1 VTLSCPYCAA
11 PVEAEVHECAHCGST
26 LESPVAPGDL
36 LDGRFAIRHVLGF
49 GALGT
54 SFAARDR
61 VNKCDLV
68 VKVISPSLVPT
79 AADAETL
86 GTQLQ
91 MFEGRAI
98 QGCAMHL
105 EVGLADDL
113 LYLTYPRVQGVTLR
127 EVLST
132 RAAMDRGIERE
143 EALRLLL
150 AIVSAT
156 SALHSATPHGALR
169 PENVMLTAKGVVLTN
184 GAIVGSIVP
193 DRIEPRLRSFASAVA
208 YVAPEVLAHK
218 KATATADLFAIG
230 AIAAELLTGT
240 PSPYGLEEAGIPAD
254 IAGAIRQ
261 LLERDRTKRP
271 GGQGTLLNGLSK
283 LCGFDRRP
291 AEPPLPTIDPP
302 AAGEDDEDAT
312 TLGPTPARGAQG
324 GEVRPGEA
332 RQGAAS
338 SPRTPSRSSVT
349 PGASATPLVPPVPA
363 PPSVAAAPAAV
374 PGPLAQTQPSL
385 PVSRMGI
392 GRPSLAPSPSVPPRP
407 SVPSA
412 PHTSAQGGPP
422 SRPPSSA
429 VPRASGPP
437 VASGLSSVGPS
448 MPPPG
453 VARPSRPSA
462 APVPSVPKAPS
473 PVVLAPS
480 APGMAVAPRIPKL
493 PGMAAPAAPAA
504 LRAADR
510 REPDGIDPKLLQA
523 ARVLQS
529 EATREIDLDTG
540 EIELIDD

>member
-1 VTLSCPYCAA
+1 M
-11 PVEAEVHECAHCGST
+11 PVG
-26 LESPVAPGDL
+26 PGDL
-36 LDGRFAIRHVLGF
+36 LDGRFEIRRVLGF

-54 SFAARDR
+54 TYAARDR
-61 VNKCDLV
+61 VHKCELV

-79 AADAETL
+79 TADAETL

-105 EVGLADDL
+105 EVGLADEL

-127 EVLST
+127 EVLAA

-240 PSPYGLEEAGIPAD
+240 PSPYGLEESGVPAD

-291 AEPPLPTIDPP
+291 AEPPLPTLTAP
-302 AAGEDDEDAT
+302 APSDDDGEST
-312 TLGPTPARGAQG
+312 TLGPAPTARGADRSG
-324 GEVRPGEA
+324 SHSGVSAARP
-332 RQGAAS
+332 
-338 SPRTPSRSSVT
+338 TPSPGMSVS
-349 PGASATPLVPPVPA
+349 ASIPVPPVPA
-363 PPSVAAAPAAV
+363 PPPPAAPA
-374 PGPLAQTQPSL
+374 PLAQTQPSL
-385 PVSRMGI
+385 PASRMGI
-392 GRPSLAPSPSVPPRP
+392 GRPAPTAAAPARP
-407 SVPSA
+407 SVPSGPMASVSMA
-412 PHTSAQGGPP
+412 PSSRTPVSAPPSATP
-422 SRPPSSA
+422 SRPPAPSA
-429 VPRASGPP
+429 PRASQVP
-437 VASGLSSVGPS
+437 VASGLPPTGGPA
-448 MPPPG
+448 G
-453 VARPSRPSA
+453 AVRPSRPV
-462 APVPSVPKAPS
+462 VPSVPRAPAPMVS
-473 PVVLAPS
+473 TPS
-480 APGMAVAPRIPKL
+480 APAG
-493 PGMAAPAAPAA
+493 PAAGPRVPRLPAIGLPVA
-504 LRAADR
+504 GRGPER
-510 REPDGIDPKLLQA
+510 RDLEGIDPKLLQA
-523 ARVLQS
+523 ARELQS
-529 EATREIDLDTG
+529 ESPRELDLDTG
-540 EIELIDD
+540 EIELIDE